1 MVLDLLSTTFLLDG
15 VAHDS
20 PLSIRVLDQNYGFYR
35 VGFLAKRRMKVDIL
49 SGLKAGDS

>member
-1 MVLDLLSTTFLLDG
+1 MTFLLDG

-35 VGFLAKRRMKVDIL
+35 IGFLAKRRMKVDIL